1 MSILEI
7 IQSINDTPSR
17 NAKESILTKH
27 KDNTVLRDVF
37 KAALDSTVTY
47 GIKKLPTYTASGSM
61 QLVDAMAALDDFAQR
76 TITGNAAIDRLTTI
90 LSSLSADDATIIER
104 IIGRDLRCGVST
116 STVNKIWA
124 NLVAETEVM
133 LCHKDTS
140 GIVYPAFAQLKG
152 DGMRCHLYFDGETCT
167 AISRNGKQ
175 IYLGTHFDAE
185 AKRIMKPGETWDG
198 ELLVYRFGKAIA
210 RKTGNGILNKA
221 IKQTITRSEIE
232 EVRFMFWDIVDSSSS
247 IQYKDRLAEC
257 QNRVKQ
263 QTEPL
268 TLFIECPT
276 EIVHNEEEAKA
287 FYRKMRRLG
296 FEGAVIKNFNLIWEG
311 KRVKGAGKM
320 KAEEEADLVVV
331 GIEEGEGKNAGRLGK
346 FIMETSDGIVRVGV
360 GVLRGDDSQRDE
372 YFTQDVIGQIATV
385 LYNEKIQDERTG
397 KWSLFLPVFVE
408 FRLDKDTANTFEELK

>member
-1 MSILEI
+1 MSILNI
-7 IQSINDTPSR
+7 IQSISETSSR
-17 NAKESILTKH
+17 NKKEEIITKH
-27 KDNTVLRDVF
+27 KDNDVLRAVF

-47 GIKKLPTYTASGSM
+47 GIKKLPVYVAGGSM
-61 QLVDAMAALDDFAQR
+61 QLIDALAALDDFAHR
-76 TITGNAAIDRLTTI
+76 NVTGNAAIERLTNI

-124 NLVAETEVM
+124 NLVAETEVL

-152 DGMRCHLYFDGETCT
+152 DGMRCHLYFDGKTCT

-175 IYLGTHFDAE
+175 IHLGTHFDAE
-185 AKRIMKPGETWDG
+185 AKRMMKPGETWDG
-198 ELLVYRFGKAIA
+198 ELLVYRHGKAIA

-221 IKQTITRSEIE
+221 IKQTITLSEIE
-232 EVRFMFWDIVDSSSS
+232 EVRFMFWDIVDSTSS
-247 IQYKDRLAEC
+247 ISYRDRLAEC
-257 QNRVKQ
+257 QARIKA

-268 TLFIECPT
+268 SLFIECPT
-276 EIVHNEEEAKA
+276 EIVYNEEQAQA
-287 FYRKMRRLG
+287 FYLKMRRQG
-296 FEGAVIKNFNLIWEG
+296 FEGAVIKNFSLLWEG

-320 KAEEEADLVVV
+320 KAVEEADLVVV

-346 FIMETSDGIVRVGV
+346 FIMETRDGIIRVGV

-372 YFTQDVIGQIATV
+372 YFTDAVIGKIAVV

-397 KWSLFLPVFVE
+397 AWSLFLPVFDG
-408 FRLDKDTANTFEELK
+408 FREDKDIANSFDELK